1 MRPQTLEAHD
11 HPINPLDIVEELV
24 LANDWPF
31 QRSDDNELVIE
42 IAGRWCEYRL
52 FFVWQEE
59 CSALHFC
66 CRIDGKIIAS
76 SRVAVSDLLARINER
91 LWVGHFDLS
100 GPDQVIVYRHTSL
113 LRGVAQIGSEIV
125 EDLVQLALAECD
137 RYYPAFQLVM
147 WAGKTPEEAICAS
160 ILDPVGEA

>member
-1 MRPQTLEAHD
+1 MRLQSFEHHEPA
-11 HPINPLDIVEELV
+11 INPLDIVEELV

-31 QRSDDNELVIE
+31 QRSEDHELVIE
-42 IAGRWCEYRL
+42 IAGRWCEHRL

-59 CSALHFC
+59 SSALHFC
-66 CRIDGKIIAS
+66 CRIDGKIIAA
-76 SRVAVSDLLARINER
+76 SRSAVSELLARINER

-100 GPDQVIVYRHTSL
+100 GEDQVIVFRHTSL
-113 LRGVAQIGSEIV
+113 LRGITSISSEII

>member
-1 MRPQTLEAHD
+1 MRLHTFEHHD
-11 HPINPLDIVEELV
+11 VPINPLDIVEELV

-42 IAGRWCEYRL
+42 IPGRWCEHRL

-59 CSALHFC
+59 SSALHFC
-66 CRIDGKIIAS
+66 CRIDGKVITS
-76 SRVAVSDLLARINER
+76 SRAQVSELLARINER

-100 GPDQVIVYRHTSL
+100 GEEQLIVFRHTSL
-113 LRGVAQIGSEIV
+113 LRGMPTIGTEII

-147 WAGKTPEEAICAS
+147 WAGKSPEEAIAAS